1 MSEPTSHE
9 LAEKIADIR
18 EWLVRIDAKMDV
30 VNETR
35 ATAEE
40 ARKTANEAKALAQEN
55 ARDIEQLTTTI
66 RWAIGIA
73 ATLFIGIAS
82 VVLPIVF

>member
-40 ARKTANEAKALAQEN
+40 ARKIANEAKALAQEN
-55 ARDIEQLTTTI
+55 ARDIEQLANTI
-66 RWAIGIA
+66 KWAIGIIS
-73 ATLFIGIAS
+73 TVILGIAGL
-82 VVLPIVF
+82 VVTIVF